1 MYGCQ
6 LKRRPVQA
14 QDPAQS
20 QANGNG
26 AGNGRSGGVRGVAGQ
41 LVATGVALCEGEGDV
56 GKRGGGCG
64 VDRRESK
71 DVGK

>member
-14 QDPAQS
+14 QDPDQAK
-20 QANGNG
+20 ANGNG
-26 AGNGRSGGVRGVAGQ
+26 AGDGGSGEVRDVACS
-41 LVATGVALCEGEGDV
+41 LVATGVALYEGEGDV

-71 DVGK
+71 EVGK